1 MIEKRAGDNK
11 NMRWIAEMREGD
23 MVSDVY
29 LCKSKQILKTK
40 MGKTYYSL
48 LLQDK
53 SGTVDAKI
61 WELNNAIGHFEA
73 MDYIRVEG
81 QITVF
86 QGSNQFNVRRVR
98 KAQEG
103 EYLPADYMPCTDKD
117 VKVLYKELTDMIQKT
132 KNTYLKK
139 LAEAVFVEDKA
150 FAKEFVEHSA
160 AKSVHHGFMGGLLE
174 HTVSVA
180 KLCEYYC
187 TQYPELNRDLL
198 VMCALFH
205 DIGKVEELSAFPNND
220 YTDEGQLV
228 GHIVMG
234 VLKLDRIIQTI
245 PGFPVKLANEV
256 KHCIL
261 AHHGELEYGSP
272 KKPAL
277 IEALALSLADNTD
290 AKIQTFKEALKKENT
305 TDSEWMGYQRLF
317 ESNIRPTSK

>member
-1 MIEKRAGDNK
+1 MI
-11 NMRWIAEMREGD
+11 
-23 MVSDVY
+23 SDVY

-40 MGKTYYSL
+40 MGKSYYAL
-48 LLQDK
+48 LLQDRT
-53 SGTVDAKI
+53 GTLDAKI
-61 WELNNAIGHFEA
+61 WELNNAIGHFET

-86 QGSNQFNVRRVR
+86 QGANQLNIRRVR
-98 KAQEG
+98 KAEEG
-103 EYLPADYMPCTDKD
+103 EYVPADYMPCTDKD
-117 VKVLYKELTDMIQKT
+117 VKQLYAELQSMIQKT
-132 KNTYLKK
+132 KNPYLKR

-150 FAKEFVEHSA
+150 FTKEFVQHSA

-180 KLCEYYC
+180 RLCEYYC

-205 DIGKVEELSAFPNND
+205 DIGKVEELSAFPYND

-234 VLKLDRIIQTI
+234 AMKLDRIMHTI
-245 PGFPVKLANEV
+245 PGFPEKLGNEV

-277 IEALALSLADNTD
+277 IEALALAMADNTD
-290 AKIQTFKEALKKENT
+290 AKIQTFKEALKKEST